1 MARMEIGV
9 VINCPIEEVCA
20 YLNDVRN
27 WPKWRSDV
35 LEAEQT
41 SEGPVG
47 VGTTVRLV
55 QQWMGQRSE
64 AILEVTEYEPNRKLK
79 YWGTS
84 GPGSAE
90 HTYTFEPVEGGTKV
104 TFVAE
109 TEIGGF
115 VKRLYGL
122 AEPVFM
128 RMARRHMEDS
138 FANLKDILE
147 AQAEAS
153 T

>member
-1 MARMEIGV
+1 MARYEASV
-9 VINCPIEEVCA
+9 VINRPVEEVCA

-27 WPKWRSDV
+27 WAEWRSDV

-41 SEGPVG
+41 SEAPLG
-47 VGTTVRLV
+47 VGTTFRLV
-55 QQWMGQRSE
+55 MQWMGQRSE
-64 AILEVTEYEPNRKLK
+64 ATLEVTEYEPNRKLK
-79 YWGTS
+79 YWGAS

-90 HTYTFEPVEGGTKV
+90 HTYTFEPVEGGTRL

-109 TEIGGF
+109 AEIGGF

-122 AEPVFM
+122 AEPVLM
-128 RMARRHMEDS
+128 RMAKRHMDGS

-147 AQAEAS
+147 AQA
-153 T
+153 